1 MADMNVNVQ
10 AVLTDISTDQSH
22 YARHSDL
29 FAFRHQS
36 QTNVVVPHSTGE
48 NIVVEFRYVV
58 VVVVVFTSF
67 FSFSSFITSHHHPRR
82 RCRSSSSSTAVVVD
96 GGCLSSLST
105 TAVVVVGRRHR
116 RRPSSSTVVVGRRRS
131 SSYSFCFTCFETPV
145 GTILFHRC
153 HVSVQRPSVADWGDD
168 VSARCTVCPIVR

>member
-67 FSFSSFITSHHHPRR
+67 FSFSSFSSFITSHHHPRR
-82 RCRSSSSSTAVVVD
+82 RCRSSSSSTAVVVV
-96 GGCLSSLST
+96 S
-105 TAVVVVGRRHR
+105 RRHR
-116 RRPSSSTVVVGRRRS
+116 RRSLSTTSTVVDGRRQRSSS